1 MPLVEYAWAEVLGA
15 EWPGAEWS
23 LRGDDLDTLE
33 WVGEGRPSKAEI
45 ANRAA
50 AGWLKAAKAMA
61 LGTLDAVAAPEDED
75 RKTAAVRGILSAATV
90 ERVEQALLSN
100 GWDV

>member
-1 MPLVEYAWAEVLGA
+1 MPLVDYTWAEVLAA

-50 AGWLKAAKAMA
+50 AGWLKAARLAA
-61 LGTLDAVAAPEDED
+61 LETLDNVAEEADED
-75 RKTAAVRGILSAATV
+75 RKAAAVRAILSATTV
-90 ERVEQALLSN
+90 ERIEQAMADN
-100 GWDV
+100 GWE